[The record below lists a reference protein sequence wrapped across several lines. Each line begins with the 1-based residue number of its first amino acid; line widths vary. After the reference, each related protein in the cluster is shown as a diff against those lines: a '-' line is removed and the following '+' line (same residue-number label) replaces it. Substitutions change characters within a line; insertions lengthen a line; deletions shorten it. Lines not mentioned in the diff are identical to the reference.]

1 MIRKLAYIFL
11 IALALAACADKG
23 AGGTYALNGAW
34 VLEKMEYAYDQ
45 YEERYDVEDNT
56 SLRIY
61 DDSCY
66 YQCRIMAAPSGK
78 MITPYGWE
86 QYTLV
91 DRGQRNYLYLQGDNT
106 QPLTVLDDSTIVIQ
120 ETGCKYTWKLYNGF
134 DDEKVEEIKNIIKFD
149 QNDGNE
155 AAHRYV
161 FSYAERKLL
170 TTTHVLSYVLVVIL
184 LGTLLFLNYVYRMY
198 QKKKRVEQQLHL
210 LEQEREAIPEPV
222 RKAMSSVEE
231 DFLQSDFYRSLRQKI
246 SRGEVLNRTDWK
258 ALDEQIQ
265 HVYPRFN
272 SSLLTLCSMSQVEL
286 QVCQLL
292 KLGCS
297 PSEIASA
304 LCKETSSI
312 SSIRSRLFKKV
323 FGQKGSSK
331 DWDEFVRTL

>member
-1 MIRKLAYIFL
+1 MKRLLYIVCVFL
-11 IALALAACADKG
+11 ILAACKGKEDKEQFC
-23 AGGTYALNGAW
+23 LNGAW

-45 YEERYDVEDNT
+45 YEERYDAEDNT
-56 SLRIY
+56 RLRIY

-66 YQCRIMAAPSGK
+66 YQCHIMAAPSGK
-78 MITPYGWE
+78 MVTPHGWE
-86 QYTLV
+86 LYTLV
-91 DRGQRNYLYLQGDNT
+91 DRGQHNYLYLQGDNT
-106 QPLTVLDDSTIVIQ
+106 QPLTVVNDSTIIIQ

-134 DDEKVEEIKNIIKFD
+134 DDEKLKEIKNIIKFD
-149 QNDGNE
+149 QNDDNE

-170 TTTHVLSYVLVVIL
+170 TTTHVLSYVLVAIL
-184 LGTLLFLNYVYRMY
+184 LVALFFLNYVYRMY

-246 SRGEVLNRTDWK
+246 SRGEALSRTDWK
-258 ALDEQIQ
+258 ALDEQLQ

-292 KLGCS
+292 KIGCS

-323 FGQKGSSK
+323 FGRKGSSK
-331 DWDEFVRTL
+331 EWDEFVRTL